1 MNEERRRIL
10 AMLAEHKISA
20 DEAEALLDAITPGA
34 VAVSSGGLG
43 PLAQVAEPKYL
54 RVLVEGHEEGQASK
68 VNVRVPFN
76 LIRAGMRLAA
86 LIPAAAHGPIN
97 KALHE
102 QGIEFDVSKL
112 KAEDLEGLVQH
123 LTELS
128 VDVEGAHGEKVRV
141 FCE

>member
-10 AMLAEHKISA
+10 TMLAEHKITA
-20 DEAEALLDAITPGA
+20 EEAEALLDAMTPGA
-34 VAVSSGGLG
+34 PVVSTG
-43 PLAQVAEPKYL
+43 AIATADPKYL
-54 RVLVEGHEEGQASK
+54 RVLVEGHEDGHTGK

-76 LIRAGMRLAA
+76 LIRAGVRLAA
-86 LIPAAAHGPIN
+86 LIPAAAHGPVN
-97 KALHE
+97 KALKA
-102 QGIEFDVSKL
+102 QGIEVDVSKL
-112 KAEDLEGLVQH
+112 KPEDLEGLVQH

>member
-10 AMLAEHKISA
+10 TMLAENKISA
-20 DEAEALLDAITPGA
+20 DEAEALLDAMSPGA
-34 VAVSSGGLG
+34 KAVSSGALVA
-43 PLAQVAEPKYL
+43 PAEPKYL
-54 RVLVEGHEEGQASK
+54 RVLVEGHEEGHTGK

-76 LIRAGMRLAA
+76 LIRAGVRLAA

-97 KALHE
+97 KALAE

-112 KAEDLEGLVQH
+112 KPEDLEELVQH
-123 LTELS
+123 LTDLS
-128 VDVEGAHGEKVRV
+128 VDVEGGRGEKVRV

>member
-10 AMLAEHKISA
+10 TMLAQNKISA
-20 DEAEALLDAITPGA
+20 DEAEALLDAMSPGA
-34 VAVSSGGLG
+34 SAVSSGALV
-43 PLAQVAEPKYL
+43 PEAQPKYL
-54 RVLVEGHEEGQASK
+54 RVLVEGHEEGHSGK

-76 LIRAGMRLAA
+76 LIRAGVRLAA
-86 LIPAAAHGPIN
+86 LIPAAAHGPVN
-97 KALHE
+97 KALAE

-112 KAEDLEGLVQH
+112 KPEELEGLVQH
-123 LTELS
+123 LSELS